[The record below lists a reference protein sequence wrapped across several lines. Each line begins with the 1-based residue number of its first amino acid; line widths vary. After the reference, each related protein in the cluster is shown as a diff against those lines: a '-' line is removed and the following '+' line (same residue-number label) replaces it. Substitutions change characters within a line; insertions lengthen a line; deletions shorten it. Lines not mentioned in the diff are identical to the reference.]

1 MFAKNKPATLEGTT
15 IGRYEL
21 NEIIGSGTFGEVYK
35 AFDHEL
41 RRHVAIKVRSMDLVN
56 SKFNKESVIREARI
70 HALAEHSNIVP
81 VYDIIDYKKS
91 VLIVMRLVNGGDL
104 DQILS
109 NQRQPFK
116 VNQALKIM
124 QKILWAM
131 EYAHNLGIVHL
142 DLKPGN
148 IRISLNGE
156 VLVMDFGIAT
166 FLEEQSFLDGKPN
179 GTPSYMSP
187 EHINCE
193 HMDARADIYS
203 LGIILY
209 KMLTGRHPFTNAT
222 NVTEMLKSHLETP
235 VSKPSEF
242 VDTIPDKVDLVLL
255 KALDKNPRKRFH
267 SCREFVQALE
277 RAVGIDAGTEDM
289 DKELRWDHR
298 AAVTLKVRIQ
308 CQSDTGFIFAE
319 TVNLSVSGANLRVT
333 SDIEVGSRIFLEFYI
348 PSDSEDDYLKVT
360 TNATVLWKDINHG
373 QDDISIGVSFNDLQ
387 DMERYRISVYVRNRI
402 MEGDIDELPT
412 ERTMTYS

>member
-1 MFAKNKPATLEGTT
+1 MFTKTKPMTLEGARL
-15 IGRYEL
+15 GRYEL
-21 NEIIGSGTFGEVYK
+21 KEVIGSGTFGDVHK

-41 RRHVAIKVRSMDLVN
+41 QRHVAIKVRSIDLIN
-56 SKFNKESVIREARI
+56 QKKNKESIIREARI

-81 VYDIIDYKKS
+81 VYDILDHKKS
-91 VLIVMRLVNGGDL
+91 VLIVMRLVSGGDL
-104 DQILS
+104 DQILA
-109 NQRQPFK
+109 NQKQPFK

-166 FLEEQSFLDGKPN
+166 FLEEQAFLEGKPN
-179 GTPSYMSP
+179 GTPAYMSP
-187 EHINCE
+187 EHINCK

-209 KMLTGRHPFTNAT
+209 KMLTGRHPFSKVST
-222 NVTEMLKSHLETP
+222 VSEMLKCHQETP
-235 VSKPSEF
+235 VNKPST
-242 VDTIPDKVDLVLL
+242 VINTIPDSIDKVVL
-255 KALDKNPRKRFH
+255 KALEKNPRKRFH
-267 SCREFVQALE
+267 SCREFAMALE
-277 RAVGIDAGTEDM
+277 KAVGMDTGIEDM

-298 AAVTLKVRIQ
+298 AAVTLKVRIRCRPDQ
-308 CQSDTGFIFAE
+308 DFIFAE

-333 SDIEVGSRIFLEFYI
+333 ADIELGSKIFLEFYI

-360 TNATVLWKDINHG
+360 TNATVLWKDLNQE

-387 DMERYRISVYVRNRI
+387 DMERYRISIYVRNRI
-402 MEGDIDELPT
+402 IAGEIDELPT
-412 ERTMTYS
+412 DRTMTFN